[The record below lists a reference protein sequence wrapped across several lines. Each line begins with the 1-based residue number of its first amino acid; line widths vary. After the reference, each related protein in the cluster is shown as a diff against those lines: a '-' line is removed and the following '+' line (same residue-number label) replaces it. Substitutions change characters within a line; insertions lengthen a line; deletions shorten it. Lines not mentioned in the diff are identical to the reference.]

1 MPNRCQAII
10 WIDDGLVYWSTYA
23 LLCPN
28 ELMDCTLTYIIIQ
41 RNVKRWLSTDII
53 DINITDLKTFKKIC
67 KILSLHFHSS
77 KQLLIGKH
85 LLLDMEWKAANLTHC
100 GRVTH
105 ICVGELDQHWF
116 RQWLVACQAPSHYL
130 NQSCWFSIGRLGTNF
145 SEIQIEINFSF
156 MKMHLKVSSAKWRPY
171 CPGGDEL
178 TGPDWDLFKFT

>member
-1 MPNRCQAII
+1 MCFPKWKCLNFINNFTEVCFCGSNSILSINSSNGLMPNRCQAII

-53 DINITDLKTFKKIC
+53 NINITDLKTFEKIC
-67 KILSLHFHSS
+67 EILPLHFHSS

-116 RQWLVACQAPSHYL
+116 R
-130 NQSCWFSIGRLGTNF
+130 
-145 SEIQIEINFSF
+145 
-156 MKMHLKVSSAKWRPY
+156 
-171 CPGGDEL
+171 
-178 TGPDWDLFKFT
+178 